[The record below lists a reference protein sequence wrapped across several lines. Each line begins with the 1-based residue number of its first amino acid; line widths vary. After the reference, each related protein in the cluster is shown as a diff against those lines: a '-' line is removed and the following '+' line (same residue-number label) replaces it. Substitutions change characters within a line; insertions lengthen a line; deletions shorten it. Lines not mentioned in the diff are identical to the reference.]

1 MSTTVMEQVQFEG
14 SRTAKA
20 QFRAQ
25 AKKKIS
31 ALQFG
36 ILYYGPFGLTIEY
49 TSDQFLTGQAKI
61 S

>member
-1 MSTTVMEQVQFEG
+1 MEG
-14 SRTAKA
+14 SRAAKA

-36 ILYYGPFGLTIEY
+36 ILYCFSPCQDEA
-49 TSDQFLTGQAKI
+49 DEHWV
-61 S
+61 

>member
-1 MSTTVMEQVQFEG
+1 MEFEE

-25 AKKKIS
+25 AKKKIA

-36 ILYYGPFGLTIEY
+36 ILYCLSHRRNIRV
-49 TSDQFLTGQAKI
+49 
-61 S
+61 